1 MLEEKHDQTLKNP
14 EINNLKLFWIAM
26 GGEHDIDYQNGKNT
40 LALLDKYGIKY
51 QTNDFP
57 AGHTLLTWSKI
68 YTILLHCFS
77 SNEESHFEEQ
87 GP

>member
-26 GGEHDIDYQNGKNT
+26 GGENDIDYQNGKNT
-40 LALLDKYGIKY
+40 LALLDKYGIRY

-57 AGHTLLTWSKI
+57 EK
-68 YTILLHCFS
+68 YFQ
-77 SNEESHFEEQ
+77 EEWVKGKSEQ
-87 GP
+87 TGN